1 MPDRV
6 TLVAPAKVNL
16 RLKVLAREE
25 SGFHAL
31 ETVFC
36 ALSLADELEVHRTG
50 DPGVRLT
57 VEGGVDTGPPERN
70 LVVRAAERFYRT
82 LRRPPKLD
90 VRLRKRIPSAA
101 GLGGGSS
108 DAAAMLRALN
118 ALEGC
123 PLATGD
129 LLAIGAELGSDVPFF
144 LCGSPL
150 ALAWSR
156 GERLLALPPLPPRPV
171 LVAHP
176 GAAMPTP
183 EAFRRLASTRGS
195 YAAAGA
201 ALALDDL
208 TDWDGISAVAENDFD
223 AIAVAE
229 MPLLADALA
238 TMRAAGAEVALLA
251 GSGAAVFGI
260 FRDAAERDAAGAAVE
275 RLGMTCCAAETLVKL
290 PEPVVT

>member
-25 SGFHAL
+25 SGYHAL

-36 ALSLADELEVHRTG
+36 AVSLADELEVCRTG

-70 LVVRAAERFYRT
+70 LVVRAAERFYQP
-82 LRRPPKLD
+82 LRRRPKLD
-90 VRLRKRIPSAA
+90 VRLRKRIPAAA

-118 ALEGC
+118 VLEGG

-144 LCGSPL
+144 LCGSSL

-156 GERLLALPPLPPRPV
+156 GERLLALPPLPTRPV
-171 LVAHP
+171 LIAHP

-183 EAFRRLASTRGS
+183 EAFRRLAAARGE
-195 YAAAGA
+195 YAAAAA
-201 ALALDDL
+201 ALALHDL
-208 TDWDGISAVAENDFD
+208 TDWETISGIADNDFD

-260 FRDAAERDAAGAAVE
+260 FRDAADRDAAGAAVE
-275 RLGMTCCAAETLVKL
+275 QLGMACWPAETLVAL
-290 PEPVVT
+290 PEPVVA

>member
-36 ALSLADELEVHRTG
+36 ALSLADALEVRHTEEA
-50 DPGVRLT
+50 GVRLT
-57 VEGGVDTGPPERN
+57 VEGDVDTGPPERN

-82 LRRPPKLD
+82 LRRQPKLD

-118 ALEGC
+118 ALEGG
-123 PLATGD
+123 PLAAGD
-129 LLAIGAELGSDVPFF
+129 LLAIGVELGSDVPFF
-144 LCGSPL
+144 LCGSTL
-150 ALAWSR
+150 ALGWSR
-156 GERLLALPPLPPRPV
+156 GERLLALLPLPPRPV

-183 EAFRRLASTRGS
+183 EAFRRLASTRET
-195 YAAAGA
+195 YAGA
-201 ALALDDL
+201 ARGYRAQRPVGVGSDPGHRAERLRRDRRRGDAAARRRARDDAC
-208 TDWDGISAVAENDFD
+208 G
-223 AIAVAE
+223 
-229 MPLLADALA
+229 
-238 TMRAAGAEVALLA
+238 GCGCALLA

-260 FRDAAERDAAGAAVE
+260 FRDAADRDAAGAAVE
-275 RLGMTCCAAETLVKL
+275 RLGMAWWPAETLESMPDPDL
-290 PEPVVT
+290 S